1 MKNKVATIIE
11 DLRSVQKPRR
21 FQHILNV
28 SDAAKQLAKKYGA
41 DEESAYLA
49 GLLHDLAK
57 PYYAATMLKKAEAY
71 QLTIDP
77 IYRSDPQL
85 LHGLVGARV
94 SQEQYGIE
102 DRDILNAI
110 AYHTTGRAGMSRLEK
125 IVYLADYIEVSRDF
139 PGVDALRKAAF
150 KDLDAA
156 VLLAFEQTIIFLID
170 RHKMIHTN
178 TIIARNDLI
187 QKRKNRKENNQQK
200 DNYEYQ

>member
-11 DLRSVQKPRR
+11 DLKSIQKPLR

-28 SDAAKQLAKKYGA
+28 AEAAKQLAKKYGA

-57 PYYAATMLKKAEAY
+57 PYDAATMLKKAEAY
-71 QLTIDP
+71 RLTIDP

-94 SQEQYGIE
+94 AQEQYGIE
-102 DRDILNAI
+102 DQDILNAI
-110 AYHTTGRAGMSRLEK
+110 ANHTTGRAGMSRLEK
-125 IVYLADYIEVSRDF
+125 IIYLADYIEMSRDF
-139 PGVDALRKAAF
+139 PGVDTLRKAAF
-150 KDLDAA
+150 KDLDEA
-156 VLLAFEQTIIFLID
+156 VLLAFEQTIIFLIES
-170 RHKMIHTN
+170 HKMIHTH
-178 TIIARNDLI
+178 TIVARNDLI
-187 QKRKNRKENNQQK
+187 QKSKNRKENNEQK